1 MGTTLNP
8 TENRR
13 PSSGDSGNACVHSE
27 NGARR
32 GWTLEVLL
40 GKDFHGTSLAGRPVK
55 GYQLRQEIR
64 GELGSEGKGTFPE
77 KAVSRGSCAGGR
89 RDDVCAGHWPP
100 G

>member
-8 TENRR
+8 RENRR

-27 NGARR
+27 NGARH

-55 GYQLRQEIR
+55 GYQLRQEMR
-64 GELGSEGKGTFPE
+64 GELGSEGKG
-77 KAVSRGSCAGGR
+77 KRDISRESCQQRLLCGWVEG
-89 RDDVCAGHWPP
+89 
-100 G
+100 